1 MQLSQ
6 ERESVKYLRVSEGA
20 KTEHLKNCVIS
31 MKFLIYLE
39 LDLSDQLATKNCL
52 TVTPEIC
59 KNCPKRYFALKP
71 ILLNF
76 VNLYTI
82 NFPKLLVNQK
92 LKIYYNITVLG
103 QDEVEDVG
111 MELSLGIL

>member
-1 MQLSQ
+1 MQLSP
-6 ERESVKYLRVSEGA
+6 ERESATNLQMSEGA
-20 KTEHLKNCVIS
+20 KTEHLQNCVMS
-31 MKFLIYLE
+31 VKFLIYLE
-39 LDLSDQLATKNCL
+39 LNLSDQLATKICL

-71 ILLNF
+71 ILLNL

-92 LKIYYNITVLG
+92 LKIYYNITVLR
-103 QDEVEDVG
+103 
-111 MELSLGIL
+111 SR